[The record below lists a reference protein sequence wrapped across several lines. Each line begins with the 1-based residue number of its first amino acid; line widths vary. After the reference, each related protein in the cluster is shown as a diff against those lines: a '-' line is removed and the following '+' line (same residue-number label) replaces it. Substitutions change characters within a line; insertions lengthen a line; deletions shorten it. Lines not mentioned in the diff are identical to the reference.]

1 LVKFNASPTARKY
14 RRCRSSTAQFHYA
27 EKASQL
33 NKHGIGRI

>member
-14 RRCRSSTAQFHYA
+14 RRCRSSTAQFHHA
-27 EKASQL
+27 EKASQR